1 MSPKLKRLSGS
12 DIIRILELF
21 GFSVVTQRGS
31 HVKLRRIGY
40 TGEKQTITIPLH
52 SEIDTGTVKA
62 IFRQASRYI
71 SEDQLRRYFYT

>member
-12 DIIRILELF
+12 GIIRILEVL

-31 HVKLRRIGY
+31 HVKLRRIGNAD
-40 TGEKQTITIPLH
+40 EKQTITIPLH

-71 SEDQLRRYFYT
+71 PEDQLRRHFYT